1 MNLKRFT
8 SYVER
13 GTIQVQTIEF
23 KQLDETLY
31 YKQLS
36 NGLDV
41 YILPKKGFSKT
52 FVTFTTKYGSIDN
65 TFVPLGEKEMIK
77 VPDGI
82 AHFLEH
88 KMFEKEDGDVFQK
101 FSELGA
107 SANAF
112 TSFTRT
118 AYLFSATD
126 HVYES
131 TETLLNFVQ
140 EPYFTES
147 TVNKEK
153 GIIGQEITMY
163 DDQPDWRLYFGA
175 IENMYHH
182 HPVKIDIAGTIES
195 IDQITADHLYTCY
208 NTFYHPSNMLLFVVG
223 AVNPQEMMDFIEKNQ
238 TSKKFPKPEP
248 IKRHFEEEPLEV
260 AVKERELKMD
270 VQKPKVY
277 VGLKAKETDLDG
289 EEMLQHELAVQIGLE
304 CLFGRASDFYT
315 EVYDNGLIDE
325 SFAYD
330 FSLEKGYGF
339 ALIGSDSTSP
349 DELVAEI
356 KKALE
361 KAESVFTEE
370 HIERIKRK
378 KIGFF
383 LRALNSIE
391 FIANQFTRYKF
402 NEMNLFDA
410 VPVIEKITLDDVK
423 KAFQTIQGES
433 QQTVFKILPISENKQ

>member
-1 MNLKRFT
+1 M
-8 SYVER
+8 E
-13 GTIQVQTIEF
+13 TIEF
-23 KQLDETLY
+23 QQLDETLY
-31 YKQLS
+31 YKQLN

-52 FVTFTTKYGSIDN
+52 FVTFTTKYGSIDR
-65 TFVPLGEKEMIK
+65 TFVPIGETEPIT

-101 FSELGA
+101 FSEVGA
-107 SANAF
+107 QANAF

-126 HVYES
+126 HIYKS

-140 EPYFTES
+140 EPYFTEE

-175 IENMYHH
+175 IENMYHN
-182 HPVKIDIAGTIES
+182 HPVKIDIAGTIDS
-195 IDQITADHLYTCY
+195 IDGITAEHLYTCY
-208 NTFYHPSNMLLFVVG
+208 NTFYHPSNMLLFVIG
-223 AVNPQEMMDFIEKNQ
+223 AVDPVEMMAFIEDNQ
-238 TSKKFPKPEP
+238 NKKTFQEP
-248 IKRHFEEEPLEV
+248 TDLKRLFDEEPTNV
-260 AVKERELKMD
+260 AEKERVLHMD

-277 VGLKAKETDLDG
+277 VGLKAKQVGLSG
-289 EEMLQHELAVQIGLE
+289 EEMLKHELAVQIGVE
-304 CLFGRASDFYT
+304 CLFGRASSFYT
-315 EVYDNGLIDE
+315 DVYENGLIDE
-325 SFAYD
+325 SYGYD
-330 FSLEKGYGF
+330 FSLENGYGF
-339 ALIGSDSTSP
+339 ALIGSDSEQP
-349 DELVAEI
+349 EQLAKLI
-356 KKALE
+356 KE
-361 KAESVFTEE
+361 KLAESEQGNLFTSEDV
-370 HIERIKRK
+370 ERIKRK

-402 NEMNLFDA
+402 NDMNLFDV
-410 VPVIEKITLDDVK
+410 VPVLETITVEDIEK
-423 KAFQTIQGES
+423 AFKTIQGEE
-433 QQTVFKILPISENKQ
+433 QQTVFTIMPVSGRDQK